1 MRTRDKEKGIS
12 GALPTSCPLSPTRVV
27 VAMSGGVDSSTAA
40 ALLVEEGYDVIGVM
54 MRLWA
59 EGGEEGI
66 TNRCCSPE
74 AVEDARHVC
83 QILDIPFYLINY
95 ERDFKHHVVDYFISE
110 YASGRTPNPCL
121 ACNRH
126 IKFGLLLRRAL
137 SLDAQYLVTGHY
149 ARIRRADGRY
159 PSPCRRGELVEP
171 SGHRQLLRGIDRQKD
186 QSYALYMLGQ
196 EELAH
201 LLFPLGDYSKDEVRT
216 IAFERGL
223 PVADKAESQEICFV
237 HDNDYRRFLRTHAP
251 EIIKP
256 GPIVDTAE
264 RWIGQH
270 KGLPFYTIG
279 QREGMG
285 IAALEALYVLEL
297 DVAHNTIVAGTR
309 AELGRRELIAHQVS
323 FISGEAPANPIEV
336 TAKIRYKAVGA
347 KAALTPVDENSVA
360 LTFVESQ
367 RDITP
372 GQGVV
377 FYQGDTVLGGGIIA
391 QVRQRRAYL
400 PLPARKNRR
409 V

>member
-1 MRTRDKEKGIS
+1 
-12 GALPTSCPLSPTRVV
+12 
-27 VAMSGGVDSSTAA
+27 MSGGVDSSTAA
-40 ALLVEEGYDVIGVM
+40 ALLVEEGYEVIGVM

-59 EGGEEGI
+59 EGGKGGP

-126 IKFGLLLRRAL
+126 VKFDLLLRRAL
-137 SLDAQYLVTGHY
+137 SLDAQYLATGHY
-149 ARIRRADGRY
+149 ARIRRANGSY
-159 PSPCRRGELVEP
+159 
-171 SGHRQLLRGIDRQKD
+171 QLLKGVDGQKD

-201 LLFPLGDYSKDEVRT
+201 LLFPLGDYTKDEVRA
-216 IAFERGL
+216 IALEQGL
-223 PVADKAESQEICFV
+223 PIAEKAESQELCFV

-251 EIIKP
+251 AAIKP
-256 GPIVDTAE
+256 GPIVDRAGQV
-264 RWIGQH
+264 IGQH

-285 IAALEALYVLEL
+285 IAAPEALYVLEM
-297 DVAHNTIVAGTR
+297 DTTRNTIVAGTR

-323 FISGEAPANPIEV
+323 FVSGEAPSSPVEI
-336 TAKIRYKAVGA
+336 TAKIRYKAVEA
-347 KAALTPVDENSVA
+347 KATLTPLDRDTVA
-360 LTFVESQ
+360 LTFAEPQ

-377 FYQGDTVLGGGIIA
+377 FYQGEVVLGGGIIA
-391 QVRQRRAYL
+391 
-400 PLPARKNRR
+400 
-409 V
+409 

>member
-1 MRTRDKEKGIS
+1 MRIRDKEQGIIR
-12 GALPTSCPLSPTRVV
+12 GAPLTSYPLSPTRVV

-40 ALLVEEGYDVIGVM
+40 ALLVEEGHEVIGIM

-59 EGGEEGI
+59 EGGEGGA

-95 ERDFKHHVVDYFISE
+95 EKDFKHHVVDYFISE
-110 YASGRTPNPCL
+110 YANGRTPNPCL

-137 SLDAQYLVTGHY
+137 SLDTQYLATGHY
-149 ARIRRADGRY
+149 ARIRQATGHYLLLKGVD
-159 PSPCRRGELVEP
+159 RR
-171 SGHRQLLRGIDRQKD
+171 KD
-186 QSYALYMLGQ
+186 QSYALYMLNQ

-201 LLFPLGDYSKDEVRT
+201 LHFPLGDYTKNEVRA
-216 IAFERGL
+216 IARERGL
-223 PVADKAESQEICFV
+223 PVAEKAESQELCFV
-237 HDNDYRRFLRTHAP
+237 HDNDYRRFLRTYAP
-251 EIIKP
+251 ETIKP
-256 GPIVDTAE
+256 GPIVDTAG
-264 RWIGQH
+264 RVIGQH

-285 IAALEALYVLEL
+285 IAAPEALYILEM
-297 DVAHNTIVAGTR
+297 DTVRNTIVAGTR

-323 FISGEAPANPIEV
+323 FISGKAPASPMRV
-336 TAKIRYKAVGA
+336 AAKIRYKAVEA
-347 KAALTPVDENSVA
+347 KATLNLVDEDTVA
-360 LTFVESQ
+360 LTFVEPQ

-377 FYQGDTVLGGGIIA
+377 FYQGEVVLGGGIIA
-391 QVRQRRAYL
+391 
-400 PLPARKNRR
+400 
-409 V
+409 

>member
-1 MRTRDKEKGIS
+1 
-12 GALPTSCPLSPTRVV
+12 

-59 EGGEEGI
+59 EGGEGGI

-137 SLDAQYLVTGHY
+137 SLDAQYLATGHY

-159 PSPCRRGELVEP
+159 PSACRRGELVEP
-171 SGHRQLLRGIDRQKD
+171 SGHRQLLRGIDRRKD

-201 LLFPLGDYSKDEVRT
+201 LLFPLGDYSKDEVRA

-264 RWIGQH
+264 RVIGQH

-323 FISGEAPANPIEV
+323 FVSGKAPASPIGI
-336 TAKIRYKAVGA
+336 TAKIRYKAVEA
-347 KAALTPVDENSVA
+347 KATLTPVDENSVA
-360 LTFVESQ
+360 LTFVGSQ

-377 FYQGDTVLGGGIIA
+377 FYQGDIVLGGGIIT
-391 QVRQRRAYL
+391 
-400 PLPARKNRR
+400 
-409 V
+409 

>member
-1 MRTRDKEKGIS
+1 M
-12 GALPTSCPLSPTRVV
+12 GAPLTSYPPSPTRVV

-40 ALLVEEGYDVIGVM
+40 ALLVEKGHEVIGIM

-59 EGGEEGI
+59 EGGEGGA

-95 ERDFKHHVVDYFISE
+95 EKGFKHHVVYYFISE
-110 YASGRTPNPCL
+110 YANGRTPNPCL

-137 SLDAQYLVTGHY
+137 SLDTQYLATGHY
-149 ARIRRADGRY
+149 ARIRQATGHYLLLKGVD
-159 PSPCRRGELVEP
+159 RR
-171 SGHRQLLRGIDRQKD
+171 KD
-186 QSYALYMLGQ
+186 QSYALYMLDQ

-201 LLFPLGDYSKDEVRT
+201 LLFPLGDYTKDEVRA
-216 IAFERGL
+216 IARERGL
-223 PVADKAESQEICFV
+223 PVAEKAESQELCFV
-237 HDNDYRRFLRTHAP
+237 HDNDYRRFLRTYAP
-251 EIIKP
+251 ETIKP
-256 GPIVDTAE
+256 GPIVDTAGQV
-264 RWIGQH
+264 IGQH

-285 IAALEALYVLEL
+285 IAAPEALYILEM
-297 DVAHNTIVAGTR
+297 DTVRNTIVAGTK

-323 FISGEAPANPIEV
+323 FISGKAPASPMRV
-336 TAKIRYKAVGA
+336 TAKIRYKAVEA
-347 KAALTPVDENSVA
+347 KATLNLVDEDTVA
-360 LTFVESQ
+360 LTFVEPQ

-377 FYQGDTVLGGGIIA
+377 FYQGEAVLGGGIIA
-391 QVRQRRAYL
+391 
-400 PLPARKNRR
+400 
-409 V
+409 